1 MGKSSTIE
9 NVEKFC
15 SEQNIK
21 LTTKRKEIL
30 MSLLNS
36 EKALSAYELV
46 KILKDKGGAAT
57 AAMSVY
63 RILDFL
69 ENNSLVH
76 KLKLTNKYVACS
88 QISCDHKQGSSQ
100 FLICNDCDS
109 VKEITVDQKTMTALK
124 SRVKS
129 AGFSLRSLQLEMD
142 CVCSKCDQIMKPDTM
157 QKEL

>member
-1 MGKSSTIE
+1 MGKLKTIK

-15 SEQNIK
+15 DEQNIK
-21 LTTKRKEIL
+21 LTAKRKEIL
-30 MSLLNS
+30 SGLLNS
-36 EKALSAYELV
+36 DKALSAYDLI
-46 KILKDKGGAAT
+46 KILKKQSGSSIP
-57 AAMSVY
+57 AMSVY

-88 QISCDHKQGSSQ
+88 QITCDHNHASPQ

-109 VKEITVDQKTMTALK
+109 VVEIAVDHQIMAALQ

-129 AGFSLRSLQLEMD
+129 AGFSLRSRQIEMD
-142 CVCSKCDQIMKPDTM
+142 CVCSKCDQLMEKTS
-157 QKEL
+157 